1 MNFARHQHNT
11 ERTQN
16 IAGRS
21 RSQLF
26 RHFCGSSVRRN
37 KQRGSTVKFPVQPV
51 LEPYKSR
58 NGPIMISW
66 TLTLNSN
73 THRITPYHV
82 SPRGQE
88 SKCHVDISQRE
99 YRKDK
104 TNLRNMQKLTAYRN
118 RSPKNKKHGLT
129 SFKTRFSAK
138 CSGANRL
145 TCIHCERR

>member
-51 LEPYKSR
+51 LEPYKSH

-66 TLTLNSN
+66 TLTFNSN
-73 THRITPYHV
+73 THRITQYHV

-88 SKCHVDISQRE
+88 SKCHVDVSQRE
-99 YRKDK
+99 LGRTKPTLGTCK
-104 TNLRNMQKLTAYRN
+104 NEQHIVIGP
-118 RSPKNKKHGLT
+118 PKNKKHGLT